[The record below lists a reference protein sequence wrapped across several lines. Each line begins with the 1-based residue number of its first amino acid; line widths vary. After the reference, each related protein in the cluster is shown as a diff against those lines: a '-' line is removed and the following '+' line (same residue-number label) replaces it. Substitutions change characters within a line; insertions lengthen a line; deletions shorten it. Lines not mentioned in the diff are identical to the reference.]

1 MAIHLL
7 TTRFNNATWNENVEF
22 REKYNY
28 VGCIYNSPRL
38 MPPKV
43 KPDETVYIIE
53 MNNTLNKIEGIGS
66 IKNNPVLNKYYKIHI
81 DNNYNRFSFQSHTR
95 LDRTE
100 IDVAIIEVLEQL
112 CFKGKTHVKR
122 GQGFMSISKKAIEI
136 NNTPYIT
143 EMVHQVFINRRNNYD
158 C

>member
-1 MAIHLL
+1 MYNN
-7 TTRFNNATWNENVEF
+7 FNLE
-22 REKYNY
+22 
-28 VGCIYNSPRL
+28 
-38 MPPKV
+38 
-43 KPDETVYIIE
+43 IIFFFSE
-53 MNNTLNKIEGIGS
+53 IE
-66 IKNNPVLNKYYKIHI
+66 L
-81 DNNYNRFSFQSHTR
+81 
-95 LDRTE
+95 
-100 IDVAIIEVLEQL
+100 LEQL